1 MATCAALLVL
11 ASLLQQGFCPDK
23 PGEWKQ
29 TVEPDVPREYA
40 VAPAQSAAFDKRLG
54 TLLGVLHRAPV
65 FQPPL
70 GFQPRARARWFEP
83 EPCRARPAFCRTQLV
98 QAQAVVTLYYFVA
111 DEHGQPSWG
120 GEANTAAEIWV
131 NSPEASFVSA
141 GTYDVMGAPW
151 LLLPDGRHVEFM
163 PRKTQDLAGFPLYDD
178 QLLVLTR
185 SSRPYWIPV
194 TRAEYLQALVRH
206 TEGELARDEARLG
219 TPTDPYQQF
228 LSKREERRSAREK
241 TYQAIKASSPAR
253 AEEFLR
259 TSLKMEAD
267 IEAGLKAR
275 APSTAM
281 IGDPRQLER
290 DLIASLRATLADMP
304 PAERQAQAWIRF
316 RAPQEG
322 EYYRPL
328 VPAGTAEAS
337 PLVAFNPAFFDRSLP
352 RTDWQL
358 LTVRLLSD
366 GRYRSPSF
374 IGGIRLRQ
382 LVESADWP
390 AVAALLASPRAAPPA
405 RP

>member
-1 MATCAALLVL
+1 MATSAAVLVL
-11 ASLLQQGFCPDK
+11 ASLLQQQAFFPDK

-29 TVEPDVPREYA
+29 TLEPDVPREYA
-40 VAPAQSAAFDKRLG
+40 VPAPQAAAFGKRLG

-65 FQPPL
+65 FRPPL

-83 EPCRARPAFCRTQLV
+83 EPCRARPAFCRTQQV
-98 QAQAVVTLYYFVA
+98 QAQAVVTIYYFVA
-111 DEHGQPSWG
+111 DERGQPSWG

-163 PRKTQDLAGFPLYDD
+163 PRKTQEIGGFPLYDD

-185 SSRPYWIPV
+185 GSRPYWIPV
-194 TRAEYLQALVRH
+194 TREEYLQALVRH
-206 TEGELARDEARLG
+206 TEGELARDEARLA
-219 TPTDPYQQF
+219 TPSDPYQQF

-241 TYQAIKASSPAR
+241 TYRAIKASSPAK

-259 TSLKMEAD
+259 TSLKLEAD
-267 IEAGLKAR
+267 MEAGLKAQ

-281 IGDPRQLER
+281 VGDPRKLER
-290 DLIASLRATLADMP
+290 DLIASLRATLAAMP
-304 PAERQAQAWIRF
+304 AAERQAQAWIRF

-352 RTDWQL
+352 RTEWQL

-366 GRYRSPSF
+366 GRYRSPTF

-382 LVESADWP
+382 LVEGTDWA
-390 AVAALLASPRAAPPA
+390 AVAALLASPRAAPA